1 MATYTVHAP
10 PPRRGETTSAPERFV
25 FVRDGF
31 HIWAFVFAPLWF
43 LSHRLW
49 LAFVV
54 YILGSAFVGIAFAFF
69 RVPTTA
75 QAVIALLIAL
85 LIGFE
90 ASSIRRWTLTRRHW
104 TTLGFVVGEDA
115 EMAERRFFAEWAL
128 RTNNSP
134 APSASTEPKYSTAVQ
149 LGPSAPSDVIGL
161 FPEPGGRR

>member
-1 MATYTVHAP
+1 
-10 PPRRGETTSAPERFV
+10 V
-25 FVRDGF
+25 FLRDGF

-43 LSHRLW
+43 LLHRLW

-54 YILGSAFVGIAFAFF
+54 YVLAYGLVGIAFALL
-69 RVPTTA
+69 RVPASA

-90 ASSIRRWTLTRRHW
+90 ASSIWRWTLTRRHW

-115 EMAERRFFAEWAL
+115 EMAERRFFAEWAP

-134 APSASTEPKYSTAVQ
+134 VPSAPTEPKYSTAVQ
-149 LGPSAPSDVIGL
+149 LGASAPSDVIGL

>member
-1 MATYTVHAP
+1 MPTYTVHAP

-31 HIWAFVFAPLWF
+31 HIWAFVFAPLW
-43 LSHRLW
+43 LLLHRLW

-54 YILGSAFVGIAFAFF
+54 YALAYGVVGIAFAWL
-69 RVPTTA
+69 RVPASA

-90 ASSIRRWTLTRRHW
+90 ASSIWRWTLTRRRW

-115 EMAERRFFAEWAL
+115 EMAERRFFAEWAP
-128 RTNNSP
+128 RTNSSP
-134 APSASTEPKYSTAVQ
+134 APSAPSEPKYSTAVQ
-149 LGPSAPSDVIGL
+149 RASSPPSDVIGL